1 MFPSWTEAGQAAPV
15 WGGGLEIVSRETRR
29 RIVDMAAERETGG

>member
-1 MFPSWTEAGQAAPV
+1 MFPSWTEVGQAAPV